1 MVQVGAATEV
11 EMKEKKARVED
22 ALHATRAAVEEGIV
36 PGGGVALLRAS
47 NALDNIEVSAEEE
60 FGVKRSHGQKP
71 HDRLTLEYNTE
82 LEIAPEWHD
91 FVGELRGQIYQDFL
105 KRAFGRGMLAL
116 TFHWHYTPR
125 SCSVSPHC
133 DALRKLGSHI
143 FYFHTDE
150 DWDES
155 WGGQTIVLDDGG
167 RFRRRSSPGFEDF
180 EETGRSRIINNRS
193 FLFARNANS
202 WHGVEALNC
211 PEGAY
216 RKVFIVVIEDKTRS
230 MLHTA
235 YDALSGRKRSRY

>member
-1 MVQVGAATEV
+1 MQYLNSNLLETFDDQSF
-11 EMKEKKARVED
+11 R
-22 ALHATRAAVEEGIV
+22 ATRPYPWTNPHGMIQDDAFRR
-36 PGGGVALLRAS
+36 LREQLPDPS
-47 NALDNIEVSAEEE
+47 LFKEE
-60 FGVKRSHGQKP
+60 FGVKRSHGQQP

-91 FVGELRGQIYQDFL
+91 FVGELRGSIYQDFL

-143 FYFHTDE
+143 FYFNTDE

-167 RFRRRSSPGFEDF
+167 RFSRKSAPGFDQF

-202 WHGVEALNC
+202 WHGVEELNC

-216 RKVFIVVIEDKTRS
+216 RKVFIVVIEDKARS